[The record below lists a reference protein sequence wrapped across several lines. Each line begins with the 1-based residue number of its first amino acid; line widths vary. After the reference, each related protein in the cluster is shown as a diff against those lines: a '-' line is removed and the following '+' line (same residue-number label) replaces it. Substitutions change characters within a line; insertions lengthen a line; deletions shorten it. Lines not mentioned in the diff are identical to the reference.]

1 VDRPVIDGT
10 RVITLACRTSDRLI
24 DGCRGAV
31 AVAPLLAEH
40 LGIPTHTVGSACQ
53 PRVSSWNDD
62 IDASRGCLLEAGG
75 QIEDAMNMKL
85 APVLLHGECS
95 VGLSTLPTVA
105 RIRPDTRFLWLDA
118 HGDYNTPETTDSQY
132 LGGMAL
138 AGACGEWDP
147 ELDVGFADPARVVLA
162 GARDFDE
169 PEAKLI
175 DESPLT
181 VLRGRDALD
190 ELPAALGDHP
200 VYVHL
205 DLDVLEAGELPV
217 LFPSEGGLE
226 IAELRQLLARVAEHR
241 EIVGFEVTNFQAPLD
256 ELERMLSATAV
267 KRVVEPLLDS
277 LKEGV
282 HVHH

>member
-1 VDRPVIDGT
+1 MDGPMT
-10 RVITLACRTSDRLI
+10 ASVVGLRCRTSERSDAPA
-24 DGCRGAV
+24 RGV
-31 AVAPLLAEH
+31 DVLAPLLAEH

-105 RIRPDTRFLWLDA
+105 RVRTDTRFLCLDA
-118 HGDYNTPETTDSQY
+118 HGAYNSPETTDSQE

-190 ELPAALGDHP
+190 ELPAALGDDP

-226 IAELRQLLARVAEHR
+226 IAELRQLLGRVAEHR